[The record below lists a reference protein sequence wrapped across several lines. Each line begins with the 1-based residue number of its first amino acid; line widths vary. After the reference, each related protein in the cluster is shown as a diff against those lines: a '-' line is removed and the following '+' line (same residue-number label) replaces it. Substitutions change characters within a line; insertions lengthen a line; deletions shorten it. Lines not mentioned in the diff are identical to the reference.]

1 MVVEPR
7 VKGTVCVV
15 VSKMVSTVEVGS
27 MAAAAEL
34 ARSELARLVDLRTF
48 RLETRIRLAYS
59 GFHRL
64 RLPAR
69 RVSTTSRDLLTLL
82 GLSTGV
88 SRKEVSMEAERRFVE
103 GMYETVGREEES
115 KELEALGERRSSVEV
130 DSGPATGED
139 WSRVELLR
147 TR

>member
-1 MVVEPR
+1 MVEPR

-103 GMYETVGREEES
+103 GMYETVGSPEEES

-130 DSGPATGED
+130 DSGPTGED